1 MYLVKNVKL
10 FDPQPMGKVDI
21 LVTNDRVAA
30 VGNDLHPQIPGLTVI
45 DGTGK
50 TAVPGFIDQHVH
62 VTGGGGEGGFNS
74 RTPELMLST
83 VIKAGVTTL
92 VGLLGTDSYTKS
104 VENVL
109 AKTKEFNADG
119 ITAYCLTGAYVYP
132 PVTVTGSV
140 SKDIVYIKEI
150 LGCKLAISDHR
161 CSRPTKEELIRLAS
175 DIRMAGSMS

>member
-62 VTGGGGEGGFNS
+62 VTGGGGEGGVPRMFS
-74 RTPELMLST
+74 RMYFPRST
-83 VIKAGVTTL
+83 GDVRFGYDVSISTAPLPSSPYRDSSGSLTL
-92 VGLLGTDSYTKS
+92 RKR
-104 VENVL
+104 
-109 AKTKEFNADG
+109 AP
-119 ITAYCLTGAYVYP
+119 LT
-132 PVTVTGSV
+132 V
-140 SKDIVYIKEI
+140 SM
-150 LGCKLAISDHR
+150 
-161 CSRPTKEELIRLAS
+161 P
-175 DIRMAGSMS
+175 